1 LLVLGVVL
9 LGQGAVH
16 GHQLRGTNLQAAV
29 LEAGQDLA
37 GELPP
42 DRIRLD
48 QNERLLPS
56 HYAAIAELRDQ
67 CSVGSGGEHRRVAC
81 RLPKRQQ
88 STQRADVLCASW
100 ARATAFAP
108 AAAAPSPRPASRR
121 RDTPARGPRAAP
133 C

>member
-48 QNERLLPS
+48 QNESLLGCQSGSSLLSVPTFS
-56 HYAAIAELRDQ
+56 ARPGLEPLR
-67 CSVGSGGEHRRVAC
+67 
-81 RLPKRQQ
+81 
-88 STQRADVLCASW
+88 
-100 ARATAFAP
+100 
-108 AAAAPSPRPASRR
+108 SPQLRR
-121 RDTPARGPRAAP
+121 RRRLDRRLAEGTHLPEGLERRL
-133 C
+133 